1 MASKP
6 LGLSTARVYWKL
18 GQSLLPEHFYAQEY
32 SLRQETHLKFT
43 RSGMPQWGLLDIEWD
58 TFQFDEGILDLK
70 RLVIVMPNGLVIDIP
85 GNTRPAGFN
94 LNSTGTSQL
103 PLYLHLESD
112 FDVIQDGIPSDA
124 GEEGVEKIVHKVLL
138 SSNPYSET
146 AAQTFELGHFIK
158 SVDGTWGL
166 DSAFIPATI
175 AIQNSPFFSG
185 VLERIRATAEV
196 AHQVLVDDI
205 EENYL
210 GGATILSAKTCLRGL
225 YGLKSF
231 LANID
236 GDMRYHP
243 FELFEALQAFYL
255 DVTLYREKQPELG
268 DLVYRHQELGP
279 LFNRLVHGLE
289 ALLKTSRSKT
299 PYSPF
304 EAADGM
310 WRCALPEDIRQA
322 KDVYWL
328 VQKDRVGSVLDLQG
342 FKLAAESR
350 VRLVHQLSL
359 GGIPV
364 ERIENPPFHH
374 TFGSEVEF
382 YKLGSGQEWDFAVQ
396 DGAVAFFD
404 RPALENTRSFMFWR
418 IE

>member
-1 MASKP
+1 MASNP
-6 LGLSTARVYWKL
+6 LGFGTARVYWKL

-32 SLRQETHLKFT
+32 SLRQETHLKLT
-43 RSGMPQWGLLDIEWD
+43 RSGPPQWGLLDIEWD
-58 TFQFDEGILDLK
+58 NFQFAEGIIDLK
-70 RLVIVMPNGLVIDIP
+70 RLVVVMPNGLVIDIP

-94 LNSTGTSQL
+94 LNSTGASQI
-103 PLYLHLESD
+103 PLYLHLDSD
-112 FDVIQDGIPSDA
+112 FDIVQDGVPSDA
-124 GEEGVEKIVHKVLL
+124 GDEGVEKIVHRVSL

-146 AAQTFELGHFIK
+146 AAQTFELGHFSK
-158 SVDGTWGL
+158 SVDGGWDL
-166 DSAFIPATI
+166 DMAFIPATI
-175 AIQNSPFFSG
+175 AVQGSPFFAPI
-185 VLERIRATAEV
+185 LKRARAAAEV
-196 AHQVLVDDI
+196 AHQILVDDI

-210 GGATILSAKTCLRGL
+210 GGATILSAKTCLKGL
-225 YGLKSF
+225 YKLKSL

-236 GDMRYHP
+236 GDVRFHP
-243 FELFEALQAFYL
+243 FDVFQALHEFYL
-255 DVTLYREKQPELG
+255 DVTLYRESKPTLG
-268 DLVYRHQELGP
+268 ELVYRHQELGSV
-279 LFNRLVHGLE
+279 FNQLIHELE
-289 ALLKTSRSKT
+289 ALLKTSRTKT

-304 EAADGM
+304 ESKDGV

-328 VQKDRVGSVLDLQG
+328 VQKDRVGSTVDLQG

>member
-6 LGLSTARVYWKL
+6 QGFGTSRVYWKL

-32 SLRQETHLKFT
+32 SLRQETHLKLS
-43 RSGMPQWGLLDIEWD
+43 RSGLPQWGLLDLEWD
-58 TFQFDEGILDLK
+58 SYQFAEGILDLK
-70 RLVIVMPNGLVIDIP
+70 RLVLVMPNGLVIDIP

-94 LNSTGTSQL
+94 LNATGASQV
-103 PLYLHLESD
+103 PLFLHLESD
-112 FDVIQDGIPSDA
+112 FDVVQDGVPSDA
-124 GEEGVEKIVHKVLL
+124 GEEGVEKIVHKVVL

-146 AAQTFELGHFIK
+146 AAQSFELGHFIK
-158 SVDGTWGL
+158 SVDGAWSIDAG
-166 DSAFIPATI
+166 FVPA
-175 AIQNSPFFSG
+175 AITVQGSPFFG
-185 VLERIRATAEV
+185 PVLERIRAATEV
-196 AHQVLVDDI
+196 AHQTLVDDI

-210 GGATILSAKTCLRGL
+210 GGANILSAKSCLRGL
-225 YGLKSF
+225 YSLKSL
-231 LANID
+231 LANLG
-236 GDMRYHP
+236 GDIRFHP
-243 FELFEALQAFYL
+243 FELFEALHSFYL
-255 DVTLYREKQPELG
+255 DVSLYRESQPALG
-268 DLVYRHQELGP
+268 ELVYRHQEMGP
-279 LFNRLVHGLE
+279 VFNPLVEALE
-289 ALLKTSRSKT
+289 ALLKNTRAKT

-304 EAADGM
+304 EAKDGV
-310 WRCALPEDIRQA
+310 WRCALPEDIHSA

-328 VQKDRVGSVLDLQG
+328 VQKDRVGSVVDLQG

-396 DGAVAFFD
+396 DGTVAFFD
-404 RPALENTRSFMFWR
+404 RPALEQTRSFMFWR